1 MKAGT
6 AKIPITPEGVVDLS
20 GFGAREQ
27 PSVGVHDD
35 IFARCV
41 ALEEGGRRFA
51 ICSLEILGLDFE
63 HVARLRSE
71 LASDGYRPEDLLFCG
86 THTHGGPAVQSLRL
100 CGTAS
105 AAYEEQLLKAIV
117 KAVREAGKEMK
128 ECRVSVGAAP
138 CDLGVNRRKRSVT
151 GTKHELNPGG
161 DRDPE
166 LVAAQIRPITGEPIA
181 TIFNYA
187 CHAVILGGDNR
198 LVTGDWPGAAMEK
211 LQSDG
216 FGLTLFLQGCCGDVN
231 PAIRGT
237 WEDREKA
244 AGIAVASVREALE
257 HASDAG
263 VSGVAGAMY
272 PVSLPLLPNPGDEEL
287 QARLDEINA
296 LAPDQ
301 RGFVEW
307 RDLLWCA
314 DVINNPEKSRR
325 TELPI
330 ATGEL
335 RIGDLVIAWLPA
347 EAFSAYSR
355 AIKAA
360 RTPGKTM
367 VAGYTNGNIGY
378 LPTKAA
384 YSEGGYEVVDA
395 YRYYTYQMIAPESEE
410 LVLRSFG
417 AA

>member
-1 MKAGT
+1 
-6 AKIPITPEGVVDLS
+6 VDLS

-41 ALEEGGRRFA
+41 ALEQDGRKLA

-63 HVARLRSE
+63 QVDWLRGE
-71 LASDGYRPEDLLFCG
+71 LAQDGYRPENLLFCG

-105 AAYEEQLLKAIV
+105 PAYEKQLLKAIV
-117 KAVREAGKEMK
+117 KAVREAGKQMK
-128 ECRVSVGAAP
+128 ECRVNVGAAP
-138 CDLGVNRRKRSVT
+138 CALGVNRRKPGVT
-151 GTKHELNPGG
+151 GTQLEPNPGG
-161 DRDPE
+161 DTDPE
-166 LVAAQIRPITGEPIA
+166 LVAAQIRSFNGEPIA

-231 PAIRGT
+231 PVIRGT
-237 WEDREKA
+237 WEHREKA
-244 AGIAVASVREALE
+244 AEMAVAAVREALE
-257 HASDAG
+257 HASDAAEG
-263 VSGVAGAMY
+263 GAAGAMY
-272 PVSLPLLPNPGDEEL
+272 PVSLPLLPNPSDEEL
-287 QARLDEINA
+287 RARLDEINA

-301 RGFVEW
+301 RGFAEW
-307 RDLLWCA
+307 RDLIWCA
-314 DVINNPEKSRR
+314 DVINAPEKSRR

-367 VAGYTNGNIGY
+367 VAAYTNGNIGY
-378 LPTKAA
+378 LPTAAA
-384 YSEGGYEVVDA
+384 YSEGGYEVHDA
-395 YRYYTYQMIAPESEE
+395 YRYYAYQMIAPESED
-410 LVLRSFG
+410 LVLETFG